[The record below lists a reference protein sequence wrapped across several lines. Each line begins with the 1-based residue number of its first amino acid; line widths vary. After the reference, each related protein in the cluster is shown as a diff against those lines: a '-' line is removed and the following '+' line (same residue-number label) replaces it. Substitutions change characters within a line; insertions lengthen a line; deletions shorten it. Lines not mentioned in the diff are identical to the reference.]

1 MINILRTT
9 LNLLLICVVVLL
21 LLPFNRVWSGDEELI
36 TPYSELDPETGF
48 YITKS
53 KPASEDPGQD
63 KGISSTPAAQETTN
77 MVGDI
82 SSVSPSQVN
91 KFSLI
96 AVGIVIVLL
105 GGFGYRFYRV
115 KRFQ

>member
-1 MINILRTT
+1 MINILRMY
-9 LNLLLICVVVLL
+9 LNLLLICVVV

-53 KPASEDPGQD
+53 KPAIEDPGQD

-77 MVGDI
+77 TVGDFF
-82 SSVSPSQVN
+82 SVSPAAVN
-91 KFSLI
+91 KLSII
-96 AVGIVIVLL
+96 AAGIIVVLL
-105 GGFGYRFYRV
+105 GGFGYRFYSV

>member
-1 MINILRTT
+1 MINILRIT

-21 LLPFNRVWSGDEELI
+21 PFNRAWSGDEELI

-53 KPASEDPGQD
+53 KPANEDSGQD
-63 KGISSTPAAQETTN
+63 QGISSTSAAQETTST
-77 MVGDI
+77 VGDI
-82 SSVSPSQVN
+82 SSVSPSPVN
-91 KFSLI
+91 MFLII
-96 AVGIVIVLL
+96 AVGIIVVLL
-105 GGFGYRFYRV
+105 GGFIYRFYRV

>member
-9 LNLLLICVVVLL
+9 LNLLLICVVV

-63 KGISSTPAAQETTN
+63 KGISSTPTAQETTN
-77 MVGDI
+77 TVGDI
-82 SSVSPSQVN
+82 SSISPLQVN

-96 AVGIVIVLL
+96 AAGIVVVLL
-105 GGFGYRFYRV
+105 GGFVYGFYRV

>member
-9 LNLLLICVVVLL
+9 LKLLLICVVV

-53 KPASEDPGQD
+53 KPATEDSGQN

-77 MVGDI
+77 TAGDI

-96 AVGIVIVLL
+96 VVGIIVVLL